1 MVDVTTTVILAGRLL
16 TGSHEGTA
24 QMIRDAALVIQDATV
39 RYAGPR
45 ADLPDLDG

>member
-1 MVDVTTTVILAGRLL
+1 MTYTTVILAGRLL
-16 TGSHEGTA
+16 TGSHQGTSH
-24 QMIRDAALVIQDATV
+24 MVRDAALVIQDATV